1 MVSQLRVQVILPH
14 ATMACSRGRILLEHV
29 DMNMLHTDKIELG
42 FPVCGVSLSVGEVL
56 QYIDKYMSKLL

>member
-1 MVSQLRVQVILPH
+1 MPRWDVHGV
-14 ATMACSRGRILLEHV
+14 GNFWKHV
-29 DMNMLHTDKIELG
+29 DMNMLHTDKIESG

>member
-1 MVSQLRVQVILPH
+1 MVGQLRVQVILPH